1 MKTMEQKIEYRS
13 IEDLAVTTTDE
24 QDDKML
30 VTGYLLKFGEPTVLY
45 KDENGRSVCEVYD
58 PGCVDSGTDLSNC
71 IMRYN
76 HNDDYQVLARTSN
89 DTLQLTVDAV
99 GVKVDAEIANT
110 TQGKDIYEL
119 IRRRDITAM
128 SAGFCVDSDDF
139 DYATSTRH
147 IQHIAAIRDASVV
160 DNPAYASTSVDIVQ
174 RSIEAAEKERR
185 EAAVKRLKLR
195 CSL

>member
-1 MKTMEQKIEYRS
+1 MEQKIEYRS
-13 IEDLAVTTTDE
+13 IEDLAVTVSDKSDE
-24 QDDKML
+24 QQDKML
-30 VTGYLLKFGEPTVLY
+30 VTGYLLKFGEPSILY
-45 KDENGRSVCEVYD
+45 KDDKGRSVCEVYD
-58 PGCVDSGTDLSNC
+58 QGCVDASTDLSKC

-99 GVKVDAEIANT
+99 GVKVDADIADT
-110 TQGKDIYEL
+110 TQGRDIYEL

-128 SAGFCVDSDDF
+128 SAGFAVDSDDF

-147 IQHIAAIRDASVV
+147 IQHIATIRDASVV
-160 DNPAYASTSVDIVQ
+160 DNPAYASTSVDVVK
-174 RSIEAAEKERR
+174 RSIEAAEKERT
-185 EAAVKRLKLR
+185 EARVKRLKLR

>member
-1 MKTMEQKIEYRS
+1 MEYRS
-13 IEDLAVTTTDE
+13 LDGLAVTTQSGQAE
-24 QDDKML
+24 QDKML
-30 VTGYLLKFGEPTVLY
+30 ITGYLLKFGEPTVLF

-58 PGCVDSGTDLSNC
+58 QGCVDEGTDLSNC

-76 HNDDYQVLARTSN
+76 HNDDYQVLARTTN
-89 DTLQLTVDAV
+89 GTLQLSVDDI

-139 DYATSTRH
+139 DYATNTRH

-160 DNPAYASTSVDIVQ
+160 DTPAYASTSVDVVK
-174 RSIEAAEKERR
+174 RSIEAVGKEHV
-185 EAAVKRLKLR
+185 ETMKKRLKLR

>member
-185 EAAVKRLKLR
+185 EAKVKFLKLR

>member
-1 MKTMEQKIEYRS
+1 MEYRS
-13 IEDLAVTTTDE
+13 LDGLAITTQSE
-24 QDDKML
+24 QAEQEKML
-30 VTGYLLKFGEPTVLY
+30 ITGYLLKFGEPTILY
-45 KDENGRSVCEVYD
+45 KDDNGRSVCEVYD
-58 PGCVDSGTDLSNC
+58 TGCVDVVTDLSDC

-89 DTLQLTVDAV
+89 DTLKLTADAV

-110 TQGKDIYEL
+110 QQGRDIYEL

-139 DYATSTRH
+139 DYATNTRH

-160 DNPAYASTSVDIVQ
+160 DTPAYAFTSVDVVK
-174 RSIEAAEKERR
+174 RSIEAVEKEHM
-185 EAAVKRLKLR
+185 ETMKKRLKIL

>member
-1 MKTMEQKIEYRS
+1 MEQKIEYRS
-13 IEDLAVTTTDE
+13 IDDLAVTVSDKSDE
-24 QDDKML
+24 QQDKML
-30 VTGYLLKFGEPTVLY
+30 VTGYLLKFGEPSILY
-45 KDENGRSVCEVYD
+45 KDDKGRSVCEVYD
-58 PGCVDSGTDLSNC
+58 QGCVDASTDLSNC

-99 GVKVDAEIANT
+99 GVKVDADIADT
-110 TQGKDIYEL
+110 TQGRDIYEL

-128 SAGFCVDSDDF
+128 SAGFAVDSDDF

-147 IQHIAAIRDASVV
+147 IQHIATIRDASVV
-160 DNPAYASTSVDIVQ
+160 DNPAYASTSVDVVK
-174 RSIEAAEKERR
+174 RSIEAAEKERA
-185 EAAVKRLKLR
+185 EARVKRLKLR

>member
-1 MKTMEQKIEYRS
+1 MKTMDKIEYRS

-58 PGCVDSGTDLSNC
+58 QGCVDEGTDLSNC

-185 EAAVKRLKLR
+185 EAKVKFLKLR

>member
-1 MKTMEQKIEYRS
+1 MEYRS
-13 IEDLAVTTTDE
+13 LDGLAVTTQSE
-24 QDDKML
+24 QAEQEKML
-30 VTGYLLKFGEPTVLY
+30 ITGYLLKFGEPTILY
-45 KDENGRSVCEVYD
+45 KDDKGRSVCEVYD
-58 PGCVDSGTDLSNC
+58 TGCVDVVTDLGNC

-89 DTLQLTVDAV
+89 DTLKLTADAV

-110 TQGKDIYEL
+110 QQGRDIYEL

-139 DYATSTRH
+139 DYATNTRH

-160 DNPAYASTSVDIVQ
+160 DTPAYAFTSVDVVK
-174 RSIEAAEKERR
+174 RSIEAVEKEHM
-185 EAAVKRLKLR
+185 ETMKKRLKIL

>member
-1 MKTMEQKIEYRS
+1 MEYRS
-13 IEDLAVTTTDE
+13 LDGLAVTAQSE
-24 QDDKML
+24 QAEQDKML
-30 VTGYLLKFGEPTVLY
+30 ITGYLLKFGEPTVLF

-58 PGCVDSGTDLSNC
+58 QGCVDEGTDLSNC

-76 HNDDYQVLARTSN
+76 HNDDYQVLARTTN
-89 DTLQLTVDAV
+89 GTLQLSVDDI

-139 DYATSTRH
+139 DYATNTRH

-160 DNPAYASTSVDIVQ
+160 DTPAYASTSVDVVK
-174 RSIEAAEKERR
+174 RSIEAVGKEHV
-185 EAAVKRLKLR
+185 ETMKKRLKLR

>member
-1 MKTMEQKIEYRS
+1 MERKIEYRS
-13 IEDLAVTTTDE
+13 LDGLAVTTQSE
-24 QDDKML
+24 QAEQEKML
-30 VTGYLLKFGEPTVLY
+30 ITGYLLKFGEPTILY
-45 KDENGRSVCEVYD
+45 KDDNGRSVCEVYD
-58 PGCVDSGTDLSNC
+58 TGCVDVVTDLSDC

-76 HNDDYQVLARTSN
+76 HNDDYQVLARTTN
-89 DTLQLTVDAV
+89 ETLKLTVDTV
-99 GVKVDAEIANT
+99 GVKVDADIANT
-110 TQGKDIYEL
+110 QQGRDIYEL

-160 DNPAYASTSVDIVQ
+160 DNPAYAFTSVDVVK
-174 RSIEAAEKERR
+174 RSIEAVGKEHM
-185 EAAVKRLKLR
+185 ETMKKRLKIL

>member
-1 MKTMEQKIEYRS
+1 MEQKIEYRS
-13 IEDLAVTTTDE
+13 IEDLAVTVSDKSDE
-24 QDDKML
+24 QQDKML
-30 VTGYLLKFGEPTVLY
+30 VTGYLLKFGEPSILY
-45 KDENGRSVCEVYD
+45 KDDKGRSVCEVYD
-58 PGCVDSGTDLSNC
+58 QGCVDASTDLSNC

-99 GVKVDAEIANT
+99 GVKVDADIADT
-110 TQGKDIYEL
+110 TQGRDIYEL

-128 SAGFCVDSDDF
+128 SAGFAVDSDDF

-147 IQHIAAIRDASVV
+147 IQHIATIRDASVV
-160 DNPAYASTSVDIVQ
+160 DNPAYASTSVDVVK

-185 EAAVKRLKLR
+185 EAAVKRLNLR

>member
-1 MKTMEQKIEYRS
+1 MEYRS
-13 IEDLAVTTTDE
+13 LDGLAVTTQSE
-24 QDDKML
+24 QAEQEKML
-30 VTGYLLKFGEPTVLY
+30 ITGYLLKFGEPTILY
-45 KDENGRSVCEVYD
+45 KDDKGRSVCEVYD
-58 PGCVDSGTDLSNC
+58 SGCVDEGTDLSNC

-76 HNDDYQVLARTSN
+76 HNDDYQVLARTTN
-89 DTLQLTVDAV
+89 GTLKLTVDAV

-139 DYATSTRH
+139 DYVTSTRH
-147 IQHIAAIRDASVV
+147 VQHIAAIRDASVV
-160 DNPAYASTSVDIVQ
+160 DNPAYASTSVDVVQ

-185 EAAVKRLKLR
+185 EAAVKRLKIL

>member
-1 MKTMEQKIEYRS
+1 MEQKIEYRS
-13 IEDLAVTTTDE
+13 IEDLAVTVSDKSDE
-24 QDDKML
+24 QQDKML
-30 VTGYLLKFGEPTVLY
+30 VTGYLLKFGEPSILY
-45 KDENGRSVCEVYD
+45 KDDKGRSVCEVYD
-58 PGCVDSGTDLSNC
+58 QGCVDASTDLSNC

-99 GVKVDAEIANT
+99 GVKVDADIADT
-110 TQGKDIYEL
+110 TQGRDIYEL

-128 SAGFCVDSDDF
+128 SAGFAVDSDDF

-147 IQHIAAIRDASVV
+147 IQHIATIRDASVV
-160 DNPAYASTSVDIVQ
+160 DNPAYASTSVDVVK

>member
-1 MKTMEQKIEYRS
+1 MEQKMEYRAL
-13 IEDLAVTTTDE
+13 DGLAVTAQGE
-24 QDDKML
+24 QVEQNDKML
-30 VTGYLLKFGEPTVLY
+30 ITGYLLKFGEPTVLY
-45 KDENGRSVCEVYD
+45 KDDKGRSVCEVYD
-58 PGCVDSGTDLSNC
+58 SGCVDAATDLTNC

-110 TQGKDIYEL
+110 QQGRDIYEL

-128 SAGFCVDSDDF
+128 SAGFCVDGDDF

-160 DNPAYASTSVDIVQ
+160 DNPAYASTSVDVVK
-174 RSIEAAEKERR
+174 RSVEAAEKERR

>member
-1 MKTMEQKIEYRS
+1 MEYRS
-13 IEDLAVTTTDE
+13 LDGLAVTTQSE
-24 QDDKML
+24 QAEQDKML
-30 VTGYLLKFGEPTVLY
+30 ITGYLLKFGEPTVLF

-58 PGCVDSGTDLSNC
+58 QGCVDEGTDLSNC

-76 HNDDYQVLARTSN
+76 HNDDYQVLARTTN
-89 DTLQLTVDAV
+89 GTLQLSVDDI

-139 DYATSTRH
+139 DYATNTRH

-160 DNPAYASTSVDIVQ
+160 DTPAYASTSVDVVK
-174 RSIEAAEKERR
+174 RSIEAVGKEHV
-185 EAAVKRLKLR
+185 ETMKKRLKLR

>member
-1 MKTMEQKIEYRS
+1 MEQKIEYRS
-13 IEDLAVTTTDE
+13 IEDLAVTVSDKSDE
-24 QDDKML
+24 QQDKML
-30 VTGYLLKFGEPTVLY
+30 VTGYLLKFGEPSILY
-45 KDENGRSVCEVYD
+45 KDDKGRSVCEVYD
-58 PGCVDSGTDLSNC
+58 QGCVDASTDLSNC

-99 GVKVDAEIANT
+99 GVKVDADIADT
-110 TQGKDIYEL
+110 TQGRDIYEL

-128 SAGFCVDSDDF
+128 SAGFAVDSDDF

-147 IQHIAAIRDASVV
+147 IQHIATIRDASVV

-185 EAAVKRLKLR
+185 EAAVKRLNLR

>member
-1 MKTMEQKIEYRS
+1 MEYRS
-13 IEDLAVTTTDE
+13 LDGLSVTDE
-24 QDDKML
+24 SVEQEKML
-30 VTGYLLKFGEPTVLY
+30 ITGYLLKFGEPTALF
-45 KDENGRSVCEVYD
+45 KDDKGRSVCEVYD
-58 PGCVDSGTDLSNC
+58 PGCVDAATDLSNC

-89 DTLQLTVDAV
+89 DTLKLTADAV

-110 TQGKDIYEL
+110 QQGRDIYEL

-160 DNPAYASTSVDIVQ
+160 DNPAYASTSVDVVK
-174 RSIEAAEKERR
+174 RSIEAVEKEHM
-185 EAAVKRLKLR
+185 ETMKKRLKIL

>member
-1 MKTMEQKIEYRS
+1 MEYRS
-13 IEDLAVTTTDE
+13 LDGLAITTQSE
-24 QDDKML
+24 QAEQEKML
-30 VTGYLLKFGEPTVLY
+30 ITGYLLKFGEPTILY
-45 KDENGRSVCEVYD
+45 KDDNGRSVCEVYD
-58 PGCVDSGTDLSNC
+58 TGCVDVVTDLSDC

-89 DTLQLTVDAV
+89 DTLKLTADAV

-110 TQGKDIYEL
+110 QQGRDIYEL

-139 DYATSTRH
+139 DYATNTRH

-160 DNPAYASTSVDIVQ
+160 DTPAYASTSVDVVK
-174 RSIEAAEKERR
+174 RSIEAVEKEHM
-185 EAAVKRLKLR
+185 ETMKKRLKIL

>member
-1 MKTMEQKIEYRS
+1 MNKTENKLEYRALDGLS
-13 IEDLAVTTTDE
+13 VTDE
-24 QDDKML
+24 SVEQDKML
-30 VTGYLLKFGEPTVLY
+30 ITGYLLKFGEPTVLF
-45 KDENGRSVCEVYD
+45 KDDKGRSVCEVYD
-58 PGCVDSGTDLSNC
+58 PGCVDAATDLSNC

-89 DTLQLTVDAV
+89 DTLKLTADAV

-110 TQGKDIYEL
+110 QQGRDIYEL

-139 DYATSTRH
+139 DYATNTRH

-160 DNPAYASTSVDIVQ
+160 DTPAYAFTSVDVVK
-174 RSIEAAEKERR
+174 RSIEAVEKEHM
-185 EAAVKRLKLR
+185 ETMKKRLKIL